1 MADISIGGLAS
12 GIDTDTII
20 AGLLKIQ
27 QRQLD
32 QITVKKTAVETKQT
46 AYQSLQ
52 TQLVALR
59 TAGLAL
65 ASPISS
71 PFDTRTVSVSKP
83 DALIA
88 TASAKANSGTYQV
101 KVNAVAAAHQVSS
114 QAFADADSA
123 ITSGTFTIRIG
134 SQTAAEIT
142 IDSSNNTLTG
152 LADAINFAN
161 VGVNAGV
168 VQDASSGYRLILTS
182 TRTGTDNQ
190 ITIDNQLSASTGG
203 AVRPEFDFDN
213 PVQQATDASVTLG
226 SGPGAITVTSSTNTV
241 SNLIN
246 GVTLNLLDA
255 NPDQTISITVNA
267 DTEKATSAVKD
278 FVNAYNSILDFIDSQ
293 TKYDTESDIAG
304 VLQGDYSAINIRRQL
319 QSAMQNIVPG
329 VSSKANRLS
338 VLGIVTGNDGR
349 LTINETQLQS
359 VISGTVEGITSSDL
373 RRLFAMD
380 GQSTNGNITFLFA
393 GSKTRESTTPYQ
405 VNITT
410 AAERAT
416 ITGANSVSEITV
428 IDETNDTLKLNL
440 DGTETTISLVRG
452 SYSREQLAQQVESA
466 INGSRDLVGRA
477 VSVGITPDN
486 KLSITS
492 DSYGASSRVTIYAS
506 SAVSA
511 LGFNGGESDI
521 GVDVAGH
528 FVVNGVIEEAT
539 GSGRTLTGKEGNA
552 HTDGLQ
558 VRVTLTPAQIGVS
571 SEGSITIT
579 RGVASRLNA
588 VIDKLMDSQRGT
600 LTTLNDSFQRQLA
613 SLQATMEK
621 QQARFDRQKDQLT
634 ARFIA
639 MESALQQLQSTS
651 SMLGAQLQS
660 IGRMAPS

>member
-1 MADISIGGLAS
+1 MSDISIGGLAS

-59 TAGLAL
+59 TAGMGL
-65 ASPISS
+65 ASPLNS
-71 PFDTRTVSVSKP
+71 PFDSRTVTVSRP
-83 DALIA
+83 EALVA

-101 KVNAVAAAHQVSS
+101 KVNSVAAAHQVAS

-152 LADAINFAN
+152 LADAINFSN

-168 VQDASSGYRLILTS
+168 VQDASSGYRLVLTS
-182 TRTGTDNQ
+182 TGTGTANQ
-190 ITIDNQLSASTGG
+190 ITIDNQLAASAGG
-203 AVRPEFDFDN
+203 ETQPAFDFDN

-226 SGPGAITVTSSTNTV
+226 SGTGAITVTSSTNSV

-255 NPDQTISITVNA
+255 DPGQSISITVNG
-267 DTEKATSAVKD
+267 DTEKATTAVKD

-304 VLQGDYSAINIRRQL
+304 VLQGDYSVINVRRQL
-319 QSAMQNIVPG
+319 QSAMQNVVPG

-338 VLGIVTGNDGR
+338 ALGIVTGNDGR

-359 VISGTVEGITSSDL
+359 VVSGSVEGVTSADL
-373 RRLFAMD
+373 RRLFALD
-380 GQSTNGNITFLFA
+380 GQGSNGNISFLFA
-393 GSKTRESTTPYQ
+393 GSKTRETTTPYQ

-416 ITGANSVSEITV
+416 ISGANEVAALTV
-428 IDETNDTLKLNL
+428 IDESNDTLTLNL
-440 DGTETTISLVRG
+440 DGVETTVTLVRG
-452 SYSREQLAQQVESA
+452 SYSREELAEQLESA
-466 INGSRDLVGRA
+466 INGSRDLVGRS
-477 VSVGITPDN
+477 VSVGVSGDN
-486 KLSITS
+486 KFSITS
-492 DSYGASSRVTIYAS
+492 DSYGANSRVTIYAS
-506 SAVSA
+506 SAVAS
-511 LGFNGGESDI
+511 LGLNGGESDV

-528 FVVNGVIEEAT
+528 FLVNGVIEAAT
-539 GSGRTLTGKEGNA
+539 GSGRTLTGTEGNA
-552 HTDGLQ
+552 NTDGLQ

-571 SEGSITIT
+571 SQGSISIS
-579 RGVASRLNA
+579 RGVASRMNSA
-588 VIDKLMDSQRGT
+588 IDKLMDSQRGT
-600 LTTLNDSFQRQLA
+600 LTTLNDSFQRQLS
-613 SLQATMEK
+613 SLQTTMEK
-621 QQARFDRQKDQLT
+621 QQEMFDRQKDQLT

-639 MESALQQLQSTS
+639 METALQQLQSTS
-651 SMLGAQLQS
+651 SMLGSQLQS
-660 IGRMAPS
+660 IRGISAS